1 MGCPLCQVA
10 MLNELTLTTRPA
22 TMCSRRSRS
31 CETVEEA
38 ASGRTQPAHFI
49 GGHLLRWRCRS
60 LCNGRTLH
68 TPRARWVVHVASI
81 KRSDI
86 IWRRSSNGPR
96 PIVTMCMT
104 HRSGPP
110 TPAVASECTH
120 PRRRWNTQPC
130 WRLPSQ
136 CQPAGGRSERAWP
149 LCKCRG
155 CRCSSQWGAASID
168 STWTLGS

>member
-1 MGCPLCQVA
+1 

-60 LCNGRTLH
+60 LCNGRTPH
-68 TPRARWVVHVASI
+68 TPHARWVVHVASI

-130 WRLPSQ
+130 WCLPSQ
-136 CQPAGGRSERAWP
+136 CQPAVRKGLATLQVPGMPAFIAVGRREH
-149 LCKCRG
+149 
-155 CRCSSQWGAASID
+155 
-168 STWTLGS
+168 